1 MVDEFIRW
9 PKPYLLSWATCD
21 EILSWMIEISNDKY
35 AKLQKFNSS
44 KILQGMANNVGLTLS
59 DVGDTTPCFTNS
71 SEQDN

>member
-1 MVDEFIRW
+1 
-9 PKPYLLSWATCD
+9 
-21 EILSWMIEISNDKY
+21 MIEISNDKY